1 MIPFSILDLAPIRQ
15 GGNAAQAFA
24 NSLDLA
30 RHAEAWG
37 YKRFWLAEHHN
48 MTGIASAATSVVIGH
63 IAGGTKTIRV
73 GSGGVMLPNHSP
85 LVIAEQFGTLE
96 SLYPGRIDLGL
107 GRAPGT
113 DQFTARALRRDL
125 ATSSENFPHD
135 VLELQA
141 LLGEIKPNQAIR
153 AVPGMGTKVPLWILG
168 SSTFGAQLAAML
180 GLPFAFA
187 SHFAPQMM
195 MPALREY
202 RARFEPSAQLDKPYA
217 MVGVNVFAADSDA
230 EAQRMFSSLQ
240 QQFINLRRGTPGPLP
255 PPTGDMDA
263 LWSPAEKAMVGQS
276 LSCSAV
282 GSPEMVEEK
291 LKTLIAETG
300 ADELMTTGQIYDHA
314 ARLRSF
320 EIASEV
326 RDRLAGQRAG

>member
-1 MIPFSILDLAPIRQ
+1 
-15 GGNAAQAFA
+15 
-24 NSLDLA
+24 
-30 RHAEAWG
+30 
-37 YKRFWLAEHHN
+37 
-48 MTGIASAATSVVIGH
+48 
-63 IAGGTKTIRV
+63 
-73 GSGGVMLPNHSP
+73 
-85 LVIAEQFGTLE
+85 
-96 SLYPGRIDLGL
+96 
-107 GRAPGT
+107 
-113 DQFTARALRRDL
+113 
-125 ATSSENFPHD
+125 
-135 VLELQA
+135 
-141 LLGEIKPNQAIR
+141 
-153 AVPGMGTKVPLWILG
+153 VPLWILG
-168 SSTFGAQLAAML
+168 SSMFGAQLAAML

-255 PPTGDMDA
+255 PPVEDMDA

-282 GSPEMVEEK
+282 GTPDVVEQK

-320 EIASEV
+320 EIAAGV
-326 RDRLAGQRAG
+326 RDQLAKQPAA

>member
-1 MIPFSILDLAPIRQ
+1 MIPFSVLDLAPIRQ
-15 GGNAAQAFA
+15 GDGAAQAFR

-30 RHAEAWG
+30 RHAETWDF
-37 YKRFWLAEHHN
+37 KRFWLAEHHN

-73 GSGGVMLPNHSP
+73 GSGGIMLPNHSP
-85 LVIAEQFGTLE
+85 LVIAEQFGTL
-96 SLYPGRIDLGL
+96 
-107 GRAPGT
+107 
-113 DQFTARALRRDL
+113 ARALRRDL
-125 ATSSENFPHD
+125 ATNSENFPHD

-141 LLGEIKPNQAIR
+141 LLGDVQPNQAIR

-217 MVGVNVFAADSDA
+217 MIGVNVFAADSDEA
-230 EAQRMFSSLQ
+230 AQRMFSSLQ

-255 PPTGDMDA
+255 PPVEDMDA
-263 LWSPAEKAMVGQS
+263 LWSPAEKAMVAQS

-282 GSPEMVEEK
+282 GTPDMVEAK
-291 LKTLIAETG
+291 LKALITETG
-300 ADELMTTGQIYDHA
+300 ADELITTGQIYDHA

-320 EIASEV
+320 EIAAGV
-326 RDRLAGQRAG
+326 RERLAKQPAV